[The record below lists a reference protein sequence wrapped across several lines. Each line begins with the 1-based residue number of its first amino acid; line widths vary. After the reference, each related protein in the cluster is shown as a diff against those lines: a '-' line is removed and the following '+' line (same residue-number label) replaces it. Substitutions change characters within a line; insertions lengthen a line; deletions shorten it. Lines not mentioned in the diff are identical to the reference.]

1 MKSLTTPD
9 FWTAYQVLPQ
19 SVRNLA
25 RKTYRLWQ
33 ENPNHP
39 SLDWKPLASGLWSA
53 RVSLRYRALARVRGD
68 TAYWFWIGS
77 HNEFDNKIAQFV
89 SKR

>member
-19 SVRNLA
+19 SVRYLA
-25 RKTYRLWQ
+25 RKTYRLW
-33 ENPNHP
+33 H
-39 SLDWKPLASGLWSA
+39 WKPLVPGLWSA
-53 RVSLRYRALARVRGD
+53 RVSGD

-77 HNEFDNKIAQFV
+77 HNEFDNIIGRFI
-89 SKR
+89 SDR